1 MFETPL
7 EDLLFRIKL
16 TEQTQ
21 PLAVSLKGG
30 LGDET
35 DELGADGGG
44 TVPTSFF
51 LNGCIDFADRGAGE
65 VGDVHGNLG
74 LILGGDAHGFDA
86 GETSTGLA
94 DILGDGSGYCNF
106 GCI

>member
-1 MFETPL
+1 MIQAPL

-30 LGDET
+30 LGEEA

-44 TVPTSFF
+44 TVAAGLFF
-51 LNGCIDFADRGAGE
+51 HRSIDFADRGTGE
-65 VGDVHGNLG
+65 VGDVHGDLG
-74 LILGGDAHGFDA
+74 LTLRGDTHGFDA
-86 GETSTGLA
+86 G
-94 DILGDGSGYCNF
+94 
-106 GCI
+106 